1 MLRTGAGWV
10 GGGLLNKLT
19 KSIKHKN
26 KVLNSQSTSPG
37 GKLFVDSP
45 YKFLKTHLRNLKYN
59 IKGTCTYVLF
69 DFGWYSIHYDIP
81 SSVVH

>member
-1 MLRTGAGWV
+1 MLRKGAGWV

-19 KSIKHKN
+19 RSIKHKN

-45 YKFLKTHLRNLKYN
+45 LQIFKNA
-59 IKGTCTYVLF
+59 
-69 DFGWYSIHYDIP
+69 P
-81 SSVVH
+81 SKP